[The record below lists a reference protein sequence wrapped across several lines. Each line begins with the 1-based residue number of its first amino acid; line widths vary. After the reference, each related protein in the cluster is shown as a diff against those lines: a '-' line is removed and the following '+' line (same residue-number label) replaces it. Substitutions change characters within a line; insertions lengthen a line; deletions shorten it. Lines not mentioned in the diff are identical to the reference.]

1 MSIFFVKCW
10 VFTGRRNI
18 KKMEERNFKY
28 IILGIVVLLSI
39 SIVNADDPY
48 KFFTWT
54 VTYGNI
60 APLGV
65 PQQVCI
71 FGY

>member
-1 MSIFFVKCW
+1 
-10 VFTGRRNI
+10 
-18 KKMEERNFKY
+18 MEERNLKY
-28 IILGIVVLLSI
+28 IILEIVVLLNVSI
-39 SIVNADDPY
+39 SVVNADDPY
-48 KFFTWT
+48 KFFTLT